1 MSEEYATN
9 EQEQTAVWVKL
20 VDVSPEIKQG
30 YRPIGVFMNEP
41 PPIPFGYAFFVTG
54 KFLLASV
61 LWGLIVGFVWG
72 ILYLVFHILSV

>member
-30 YRPIGVFMNEP
+30 YRPVGVFITEP
-41 PPIPFGYAFFVTG
+41 PEFSFRYCFKTAG
-54 KFLLASV
+54 KWIAAS
-61 LWGLIVGFVWG
+61 LIWSAIYGAIGGVIMA
-72 ILYLVFHILSV
+72 ILRSI